1 MIINPSI
8 EFSLPVILFS
18 IIFLSGCGTDVKPL
32 AETTPRVKYFEVG
45 EQATGQSRR
54 ISGKLIAA
62 DTSVLSFSV
71 SGTIEQVLVSR
82 GDTVLQGQVLAVL
95 DMEPLRLAVEQA
107 RAQLNIARAKVT
119 ETKQIYD
126 RTVTLF
132 NKRASSQAEVDT
144 ATANHAAARG
154 NLKAAQSDLDRKQRD
169 LSNAE
174 LTAPFAGTIA
184 ERNIDPF
191 QETTV
196 GQGAFLLQSSDAL
209 EVDVRIPET
218 MIRDIDYGQRVQV
231 TFPTIQGTSLT
242 GVVSEI
248 GSRVGAGNAFPVKI
262 QLSASQTKLLPGMT
276 ASVTFN
282 FNEYLEGSTVYLI
295 PLAAIAIE
303 FSMLRQAKESSSQV
317 PQKTAPVFVIDDNY
331 RLQVRDVVI
340 GDLRGNQLEVYEGLE
355 AGEKIVS
362 AGVTFLHENMKVEL
376 WTPEQ
381 GLTDG

>member
-1 MIINPSI
+1 MIINPSA

-18 IIFLSGCGTDVKPL
+18 IIFLSGCGTDIEPL
-32 AETTPRVKYFEVG
+32 TETTPRVKYFEVG

-54 ISGKLIAA
+54 ISGKLIPA

-95 DMEPLRLAVEQA
+95 DIEPLRLAVEQA
-107 RAQLNIARAKVT
+107 RAQLNIARSKVT

-132 NKRASSQAEVDT
+132 HKRASSQAEVDT

-154 NLKAAQSDLDRKQRD
+154 NLKAAQSDLDRKQRN
-169 LSNAE
+169 LSHAE

-196 GQGAFLLQSSDAL
+196 GQSAFLLQSSDAL

-231 TFPTIQGTSLT
+231 TFPTIQGKSLT

-276 ASVTFN
+276 ASITFN
-282 FNEYLEGSTVYLI
+282 FNEYLEGRTVYLI

-303 FSMLRQAKESSSQV
+303 FSMLRQAKGSSSQV
-317 PQKTAPVFVIDDNY
+317 SQKTAPVFVVDDNH

-362 AGVTFLHENMKVEL
+362 AGVTFLHENMTVEL